1 MRLSKRTLG
10 CRGNG
15 VAQWFDERPTP
26 DGTRRALGGE
36 TPNSGSSTPAPGAA
50 GLGGR
55 CRLRAA
61 DERPHRGERIIR
73 DLARPHQV
81 PQRGVHG
88 IAAVGQTGG
97 LHGRNEIG
105 PERRSPVSEVHAD
118 RLVGR
123 VVGGFVGVRDQEAD
137 LVPVDETDAA
147 IGCTERTSTDPH
159 DLAARAQLIEVA
171 AAIAV
176 DPCGQHIALDHRSRN
191 RRSLHLGN
199 RFSYGIDAPTPRAD
213 PLPGRQEPSERV
225 TLDRLDLTSKRRQ
238 RAAP

>member
-1 MRLSKRTLG
+1 M
-10 CRGNG
+10 
-15 VAQWFDERPTP
+15 D
-26 DGTRRALGGE
+26 DI
-36 TPNSGSSTPAPGAA
+36 GAV
-50 GLGGR
+50 R
-55 CRLRAA
+55 
-61 DERPHRGERIIR
+61 
-73 DLARPHQV
+73 
-81 PQRGVHG
+81 
-88 IAAVGQTGG
+88 QTGG
-97 LHGRNEIG
+97 LHRRKEIG
-105 PERRSPVSEVHAD
+105 PERCAPFTQVGAD

-123 VVGGFVGVRDQEAD
+123 ITRRVVDVRDQEAD
-137 LVPVDETDAA
+137 LVSVDETDAA
-147 IGCTERTSTDPH
+147 IGCAEGTGPDPH